1 MTDMFLPFARYFD
14 FQGRS
19 TQKEY
24 WLFFLFWIIGYALAV
39 IIDIANNP
47 DAEVGIAEFLFIL
60 ATIIPLYAVTIRRL
74 HDIDRTG
81 LWILINF
88 IPLIGN
94 IVMIVFA
101 CTQGTEG
108 DNRFGPS
115 QKKG

>member
-1 MTDMFLPFARYFD
+1 MNDMFLPFARYFD

-19 TQKEY
+19 TRKEF

-39 IIDIANNP
+39 IIDIENNP
-47 DAEVGIAEFLFIL
+47 DAEVGIAESLFIL
-60 ATIIPLYAVTIRRL
+60 ATIIPVYAVTIRRL

-81 LWILINF
+81 WWFIINF
-88 IPLIGN
+88 IPLIGS

-108 DNRFGPS
+108 VNRFGPS
-115 QKKG
+115 RLND